1 MGNIA
6 AVITAFCW
14 SITSILFSITS
25 KQVGA
30 LAVNRLRL
38 LFASILLLATH
49 LIVQGQ
55 LIPLNFNLDRWIW
68 LGLSGIIGLTLGDAF
83 LFQAYVMIGPRL
95 STVMMALSPVASAI
109 LAWLVL
115 GERLNLVEMA
125 GIAVTVAGVTWVVL
139 EEQADNGVVHTQ
151 HTRRQYLLGLLCG
164 VGAVLGQSFGLI
176 LSKRGL
182 QGSVSP
188 LSGVVIRIIV
198 AAVAMWLYTLIRG
211 QIGPT
216 LAVFRRTKTTGI
228 IVTGSVIGPFIGV
241 WLSLVSIQLIP
252 VGIASTLQSLS
263 PIFVLPMTAIFFKEK
278 ITSRAILGTLGALAG
293 VALLSLAG

>member
-6 AVITAFCW
+6 AIITAFCW
-14 SITSILFSITS
+14 SITSILFIITS

-30 LAVNRLRL
+30 LTVNRLRL

-55 LIPLNFNLDRWIW
+55 LIPLNFSLDRWMW
-68 LGLSGIIGLTLGDAF
+68 LGLSGILGLTLGDAC
-83 LFQAYVMIGPRL
+83 LFQAYVLIGPRV

-109 LAWLVL
+109 LAWLIL
-115 GERLNLVEMA
+115 GERLSLIDMA
-125 GIAVTVAGVTWVVL
+125 GIAITVAGVTWVVM
-139 EEQADNGVVHTQ
+139 EEQPANGVIQTQ
-151 HTRRQYLLGLLCG
+151 HSRRQYLIGILFG
-164 VGAVLGQSFGLI
+164 VGAVLGQAFGLI

-182 QGSVSP
+182 QGGVP
-188 LSGVVIRIIV
+188 ALSGVVIRIIV
-198 AAVAMWLYTLIRG
+198 AAAAMWLYTLIRG
-211 QIGPT
+211 KIGST
-216 LAVFRRTKTTGI
+216 MAVLRMAKTTGI
-228 IVTGSVIGPFIGV
+228 IATASVIGPFIGV
-241 WLSLVSIQLIP
+241 WLSLVSVQLIP

-278 ITSRAILGTLGALAG
+278 VTPRAVLGTLGAIAG